1 MKKRILSL
9 FLALFVL
16 LAAMPFGAVMA
27 EETATEIENNNSF
40 AAEITLSEPDFPKTV
55 TTFKTANN
63 FPAEA
68 DTFRAMC
75 SGEAKTTT
83 VDWDPSVTAEPSAY
97 ASVDGGTTTIENGW
111 AKFTEGAEKGT
122 FTINI
127 VLKSLV
133 ERDTNYIAVDV
144 DAKGITSTTSKMSA
158 RFAMRTTTGEDM
170 MYATAGQTYYFLP
183 EATEE
188 NPNPELET
196 RTMSSLG
203 STRKYYES
211 TIYVY
216 PGEKGTFYFPETMFI
231 YDSTATQTNADN
243 GKTTKPSWLN
253 GIYGDFS
260 KFMNEEWRLDH
271 KDYKSNMLY
280 FQFRSC
286 IPANETIAFSNVRW
300 VSNVNF
306 PLDYNAEYVDNDF
319 SDAENTSYTYWNGSN
334 HTMNADNF
342 EVTDG
347 VWKHNITAEDWT
359 DENITFRYGHTLNL
373 GYPVNSAF
381 EALQFDVDFS
391 DISYAPQLQ
400 MTYNVKNTKVSSTVN
415 VRRFVVANGDIYA
428 VWENG
433 SVETIAVANSEWAW
447 VTLPKGFKGTVVIP
461 FSSLRTMNVGGYTYN
476 GETVDLFK
484 TDDINDFSFTI
495 DMRNIPYENKGKV
508 VTYDNFGYLT
518 TIKPVLEEG
527 TVFSADAPVETDAK
541 IAEEIDTIE
550 AWVKIPEGTAAGTIL
565 ANKYRIEN
573 TTSTDSIVLSMN
585 ASGNPVLYL
594 SDGDGLAINFEVS
607 DVDLRTDKWTHI
619 AFVKNTETATVN
631 CYINGLLQSST
642 EIPEGFAEVK
652 PYHTLTIGHYIAD
665 ELGTATFGGEI
676 SSLKLWSKA
685 LTSSEILSSAINE
698 ATAQDGLISAWTLSG
713 DNGYT
718 DIAGNYNLEV
728 YDLYIT
734 SEDEAYAEYSAM
746 PEDGYTFAVIPDTQI
761 ANQREA
767 ITGDST
773 AFSEMYDWMVA
784 NKEALNLKFAMG
796 IGDITNKDD
805 PLEYALAKQNF
816 DKLTQAGI
824 GWSVVGGNHDFA
836 GGSVAPN
843 NTTNMNAGFP
853 ASELATYACFGGFM
867 EEGKMDNSYYY
878 ITVNETK
885 YLILNLMCEPY
896 NSVVEWG
903 NQVCAKNKDC
913 KIIVITHEYL
923 TNDADFRTTG
933 YCTWAE
939 RNNHGIQLWDKL
951 VSRHENIIMAIGGHV
966 SVPDIEYR
974 EDLGVNGNKVI
985 NVLVD
990 GQALDWD
997 NPAHS
1002 LLMLLKFSKDGSQ
1015 VTFNYYSPSY
1025 GAYLDKNNQFTLDVG
1040 GVTSSEPIPDAHIT
1054 DYSYAKYHSGEIIR
1068 EYEWFKKESKYISTW
1083 SDTNPDQS
1091 TVTIDN
1097 FSWYNNMIKFSAPA
1111 EFNIDP
1117 STVTE
1122 ESAGTAYTTDR
1133 IGITFGS
1140 LPNVVNENQTA
1151 ISFYVDLSGCEK
1163 TTSIKIA
1170 YNNGTASYQAAKG
1183 GKLYLVDNDG
1193 NVTEKEITSNWAS
1206 VGLPAGYKGTVV
1218 VPFSSFC
1225 SDWGNGEFANA
1236 ATMLSETQN
1245 NNAKVIMYI
1254 MEARPGYEY
1263 LFNNFTYL
1271 EEYENAD
1278 LVTLRKGL
1286 MDAENGED
1294 IDVNGDTY
1302 VDVRDIVRLKK
1313 VLADAFINN

>member
-1 MKKRILSL
+1 MKKRILSI
-9 FLALFVL
+9 FLAVFVL
-16 LAAMPFGAVMA
+16 LAAMPFSTVMA

-55 TTFKTANN
+55 TTYKVANN
-63 FPAEA
+63 FPTEA

-83 VDWDPSVTAEPSAY
+83 VDWDPSVTVDPSAY
-97 ASVDGGTTTIENGW
+97 ASVSGGTTTIENGW
-111 AKFTEGAEKGT
+111 AKFTEGDEKGT

-133 ERDTNYIAVDV
+133 ESDTNYVAVDV
-144 DAKGITSTTSKMSA
+144 DATGITSVTSKMSA
-158 RFAMRTTTGEDM
+158 RFAMRTTTGDDM

-188 NPNPELET
+188 NPEPELIT
-196 RTMSSLG
+196 RTMSS
-203 STRKYYES
+203 SSNDYS
-211 TIYVY
+211 ATIHVY
-216 PGEKGTFYFPETMFI
+216 PGEKGTFYFPETMFLASEGVANHN
-231 YDSTATQTNADN
+231 DLSASWVTD
-243 GKTTKPSWLN
+243 GK
-253 GIYGDFS
+253 GDFS
-260 KFMNEEWRLDH
+260 KFLNDEWRLDH
-271 KDYKSNMLY
+271 SSYKSNMLY

-306 PLDYNAEYVDNDF
+306 ALDYNAEYVDNDF
-319 SDAENTSYTYWNGSN
+319 SDAEATVPTGWDDNTGKGVPTFSIENGVLN
-334 HTMNADNF
+334 HTLTN
-342 EVTDG
+342 EL
-347 VWKHNITAEDWT
+347 WT
-359 DENITFRYGHTLNL
+359 EGTFNYGYTVDLD
-373 GYPVNSAF
+373 YPTTEAF
-381 EALQFDVDFS
+381 EAMMYDVDFS
-391 DISYAPQLQ
+391 NLTTAPAIQI
-400 MTYNVKNTKVSSTVN
+400 TYNVKNTNYDKNKYTRRYIVSGGQVL
-415 VRRFVVANGDIYA
+415 A

-433 SVETIAVANSEWAW
+433 VVETVTVADGNWPTL
-447 VTLPKGFKGTVVIP
+447 TLPAGFKGTVVIP
-461 FSSLRTMNVGGYTYN
+461 FESLKNLTTEGYTYKEVTYD
-476 GETVDLFK
+476 GYTYDGTQQDLYNNSAEESYSVSI
-484 TDDINDFSFTI
+484 TT
-495 DMRNIPYENKGKV
+495 RNIAFEDYGDVITN
-508 VTYDNFGYLT
+508 DNFGYLT

-573 TTSTDSIVLSMN
+573 TTTTDSIVLSMN

-594 SDGDGLAINFEVS
+594 SDGDGLAVNFEVS

-665 ELGTATFGGEI
+665 ELGTATFGGEVAN
-676 SSLKLWSKA
+676 LKLWSKA

-698 ATAQDGLISAWTLSG
+698 AAIQDGLISAWTLSG

-734 SEDEAYAEYSAM
+734 AEDEAYADYSAI
-746 PEDGYTFAVIPDTQI
+746 PEDGYTFAVLPDTQI
-761 ANQREA
+761 AAQREA
-767 ITGDST
+767 VTGDSDG
-773 AFSEMYDWMVA
+773 FSKMYQWMID
-784 NKEALNLKFAMG
+784 NKETLNLKFAMG
-796 IGDITNKDD
+796 VGDITNKDRAE
-805 PLEYALAKQNF
+805 EYILAKENF
-816 DKLTQAGI
+816 DKLTAAGI

-843 NTTNMNAGFP
+843 DTTNLNTYFP
-853 ASELATYACFGGFM
+853 ASEISTYSWFGGFKD
-867 EEGKMDNSYYY
+867 ENKIDSAYYY
-878 ITVNETK
+878 VTVSDTK

-896 NSVVEWG
+896 DADIEWA

-923 TNDADFRTTG
+923 TNDADFMVVGYTG
-933 YCTWAE
+933 
-939 RNNHGIQLWDKL
+939 RNHGIDIWNKL
-951 VSRHENIIMAIGGHV
+951 VSKHENIIMAIGGHV

-985 NVLVD
+985 SVLVD
-990 GQALDWD
+990 GQALDWG
-997 NPAHS
+997 NSHN

-1015 VTFNYYSPSY
+1015 VTFNYYSPTH

-1040 GVTSSEPIPDAHIT
+1040 GVVSDEVIPAAPVT
-1054 DYSYAKYHSGEIIR
+1054 DYTYTKYHSGEIVR
-1068 EYEWFKKESKYISTW
+1068 DYEWFVNDGSKLSIW
-1083 SDTNPDQS
+1083 SDSKHS
-1091 TVTIDN
+1091 TVSTSN
-1097 FSWYNNMIKFSAPA
+1097 FSWYNNMVKYTAPS
-1111 EFNIDP
+1111 EYKINPD
-1117 STVTE
+1117 TVTDE
-1122 ESAGTAYTTDR
+1122 NPDGTAYTSDR
-1133 IGITFGS
+1133 VGITIDD
-1140 LPNVVNENQTA
+1140 LPNVVNTNQTA
-1151 ISFYVDLSGCEK
+1151 ISIYVDNSFANE
-1163 TTSIKIA
+1163 TTGLRLR
-1170 YNNGTASYQAAKG
+1170 YNNGTNAFETYNGSVVYLIDENGNIEEYTCTGTHATAYVPKG
-1183 GKLYLVDNDG
+1183 FKG
-1193 NVTEKEITSNWAS
+1193 S
-1206 VGLPAGYKGTVV
+1206 VI
-1218 VPFSSFC
+1218 VPFSSFRNA
-1225 SDWGNGEFANA
+1225 STDVA
-1236 ATMLSETQN
+1236 ATAADMVVETQAN
-1245 NNAKVIMYI
+1245 TAHYVVYILNAT
-1254 MEARPGYEY
+1254 PGAGYV
-1263 LFNNFTYL
+1263 FNNVTYL